1 MRKTMVRGLGRRL
14 GWVLGGGLAAL
25 LAAVAAPAAPAGD
38 AAGDAAGQALTARRA
53 AFRMSAVT
61 FGALRA
67 MGESGDI
74 SRAAFPASGL
84 ALWAKALPGSFPAG
98 SNLEGSDAL
107 PLIWSDR
114 AGFVAAAA
122 AYQAATARLE
132 SAAKAGDVPGYR
144 AALAET
150 GKSCGACHDRYRKPQ
165 PK

>member
-1 MRKTMVRGLGRRL
+1 MRIGVLLG
-14 GWVLGGGLAAL
+14 VGGGLAGLCAGA
-25 LAAVAAPAAPAGD
+25 LAAAAPAGD
-38 AAGDAAGQALTARRA
+38 GTGQALTARRA
-53 AFRMSAVT
+53 GFRMSAVT

-98 SNLEGSDAL
+98 SDGAGSDAL
-107 PLIWSDR
+107 PLIWSDQ
-114 AGFVAAAA
+114 AGFAAAAA
-122 AYQAATARLE
+122 AYQTATARLE
-132 SAAKAGDVPGYR
+132 SAAKAGDVAGFR

-150 GKSCGACHDRYRKPQ
+150 GKACGSCHDRYRKPQ